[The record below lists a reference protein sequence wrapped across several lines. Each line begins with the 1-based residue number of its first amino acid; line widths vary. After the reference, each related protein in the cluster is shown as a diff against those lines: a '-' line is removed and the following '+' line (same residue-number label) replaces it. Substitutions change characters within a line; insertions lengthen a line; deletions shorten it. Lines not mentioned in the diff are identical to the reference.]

1 MQAKAIARK
10 RVVKPSAISE
20 PVKLAEKPPKKEEF
34 VKAQKTFKIAP
45 SAPAPTFEPSTGLP
59 KQLPTVD
66 FPDEPKHKRGNKN
79 QRPERPSHPLN
90 ASYTTSFKPNNNHRD
105 HRDSKPFKK
114 TFEKKVID
122 KPEQKV
128 KNFVMA
134 PPKSEDEEE
143 PVEME
148 VDSTPKPEV
157 VKKVK
162 APKSPKTVK
171 IMKPFVRKDNCDD
184 NKNVFSVDSVDSLKI
199 HPHSIKNMKE
209 VLSFNTLTHVQQK
222 AIPPGIEGRDLLIK
236 SPTGSG
242 KTLSYALPI
251 VEKLHNIRPQLTRGD
266 GIHALVIVPTRE
278 LAVQTYELFL
288 KLVKPFQWIV
298 PGYLSGGE
306 KRKAEKAR
314 LRNGINILIST
325 PGRICDHLMHTESM
339 KFNKVQIFALDEADR
354 LLELGYENDVKKV
367 VDTIN
372 DHNTDGK
379 KIQKILLSATLTSSV
394 KKLAGLTLSDPVCVD
409 NDTVDT
415 MDKTIGDE
423 NQDDLLVI
431 PEQIEQKF
439 FMVPPKLKFAV
450 LCSLIVYEMKRGAK
464 KILIF
469 FPTQNVVDFHYDI
482 MVEILTQHFIK
493 KEKTAS
499 SYLKEDDEEE
509 EASDGDESDILLPN
523 VTLFK

>member
-1 MQAKAIARK
+1 MES
-10 RVVKPSAISE
+10 VE
-20 PVKLAEKPPKKEEF
+20 PVKFRQKQPKIETPIKLAPKPF
-34 VKAQKTFKIAP
+34 QLAP
-45 SAPAPTFEPSTGLP
+45 SVPTPTFEPSTGLP
-59 KQLPTVD
+59 KQLLTVD
-66 FPDEPKHKRGNKN
+66 FPDEPRNKRGNKN
-79 QRPERPSHPLN
+79 NKPERPAHPLN
-90 ASYTTSFKPNNNHRD
+90 ASYTTSFKPNSNKKD
-105 HRDSKPFKK
+105 HRDGSKPYKK
-114 TFEKKVID
+114 SLEKKSVE
-122 KPEQKV
+122 KVEKV
-128 KNFVMA
+128 KNYVLA
-134 PPKSEDEEE
+134 PPKSEDEDDLVE
-143 PVEME
+143 PVTQPDP
-148 VDSTPKPEV
+148 VTQPEP
-157 VKKVK
+157 VKKPK

-184 NKNVFSVDSVDSLKI
+184 NKNVFSVDSVESLKI

-209 VLSFNTLTHVQQK
+209 VLNFHTLTHVQQK
-222 AIPPGIEGRDLLIK
+222 AVPPGIEGRDLLIK

-251 VEKLHNIRPQLTRGD
+251 VELLHNIRPKLTRAD

-314 LRNGINILIST
+314 LSKGINILIST

-372 DHNTDGK
+372 DHNTNSK

-450 LCSLIVYEMKRGAK
+450 LCSLIIYEMKRGAK

-482 MVEILTQHFIK
+482 LVEILTQHFIK
-493 KEKTAS
+493 KEKSAK
-499 SYLKEDDEEE
+499 SYLNEDEEEE